1 MLERPIQTAP
11 HRRWIRRLVIGLA
24 TIFLL
29 LVLFHGPILRSVV
42 HSLAIH
48 FAAKENLKLDFRI
61 EGDVLG
67 GIALRDVHATAT
79 GPSAVQ
85 SLDAD
90 LVRADY
96 SLTDLA
102 LHGMSD
108 FLKDVEV
115 RNLTAVLDPSKALIP
130 TPTPPPK
137 DGKISLPAFFPD
149 RLEVTNANLILRG
162 QPQDTVVRNFNIG
175 LYPDKE
181 GALRIDK
188 LQVPNVHDWT
198 DITATTSYAN
208 KNLYL
213 RNLTLDDGHHFQTVN
228 IDLSKAGGGKLTVEV
243 KGSVGEGGTI
253 EGNVGLSATKSSFE
267 TSTKVN
273 ASNISLGQLSEYF
286 GRPAGALAGEV
297 KDFKMD
303 WKGALDAPQSWQGTI
318 TARIDNVRTGGIALD
333 HVGLDIVAD
342 KGIATVHEARIDR
355 GTNHVTLD
363 GTVQLPKT
371 TAGFRRTPGDL
382 RLKIDAPNL
391 KELTA
396 FMSHACYRQ
405 PAGQRDDQNRQ
416 LNRAPGA
423 DSAGVT

>member
-1 MLERPIQTAP
+1 MGDAGATDPKPRRS
-11 HRRWIRRLVIGLA
+11 RRWIRRLVIGLA

-42 HSLAIH
+42 HSLAIR

-115 RNLTAVLDPSKALIP
+115 RNLTAVLDPSKAPIP

-137 DGKISLPAFFPD
+137 DAKISLPAFFPD
-149 RLEVTNANLILRG
+149 RLEVTNANLTLRG

-253 EGNVGLSATKSSFE
+253 EGNVGPERDQVVLRYVDEGKRF
-267 TSTKVN
+267 
-273 ASNISLGQLSEYF
+273 QYF
-286 GRPAGALAGEV
+286 LRP
-297 KDFKMD
+297 
-303 WKGALDAPQSWQGTI
+303 T
-318 TARIDNVRTGGIALD
+318 
-333 HVGLDIVAD
+333 
-342 KGIATVHEARIDR
+342 
-355 GTNHVTLD
+355 
-363 GTVQLPKT
+363 
-371 TAGFRRTPGDL
+371 
-382 RLKIDAPNL
+382 
-391 KELTA
+391 
-396 FMSHACYRQ
+396 
-405 PAGQRDDQNRQ
+405 
-416 LNRAPGA
+416 
-423 DSAGVT
+423 